1 MVCALHALLTQTI
14 DMNAILSEILCTK
27 QCLYILGHHRH
38 HCQLRINTL
47 RGQERWTH
55 WPSVLLQGWQVE
67 LLRFFCFNID
77 ARFL

>member
-1 MVCALHALLTQTI
+1 MCTARTAYADNRHECHF
-14 DMNAILSEILCTK
+14 SEILCTK

-47 RGQERWTH
+47 GGQERWTH